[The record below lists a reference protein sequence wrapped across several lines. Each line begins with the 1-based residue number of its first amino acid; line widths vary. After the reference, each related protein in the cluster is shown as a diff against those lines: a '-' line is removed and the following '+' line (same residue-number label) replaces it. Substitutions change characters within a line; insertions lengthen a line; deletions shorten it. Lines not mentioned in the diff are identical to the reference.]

1 MPGALIPPG
10 WFTPAEL
17 AAVRLSSK
25 SHWDLPIEIGRR
37 TVHFLVSHPTPPTF
51 DGPEDRNGRR
61 NHDEIRLWADYI
73 TPGRL
78 LLRRRRAPRRAEAGQ
93 RVRHRRPGLVLHPR
107 LCWPPSSSFV
117 REDGRPGMASLSGVG
132 NRRQPR

>member
-51 DGPEDRNGRR
+51 DGP
-61 NHDEIRLWADYI
+61 
-73 TPGRL
+73 P
-78 LLRRRRAPRRAEAGQ
+78 AGLGS
-93 RVRHRRPGLVLHPR
+93 VGTAPGLVLHPR
-107 LCWPPSSSFV
+107 LCWPPLSSFV

-132 NRRQPR
+132 NRRQPRWDARRRAAAVGRVT